1 MNVLIIE
8 DERHNAD
15 RLTRLLNSS
24 FDDITVYGPLPSIA
38 DIRRFFNEPERINF
52 FPITRVSHDNQYN
65 GRPIQLLWLEIPL
78 WYDSHRSKPKD
89 G

>member
-24 FDDITVYGPLPSIA
+24 FDDITVYGTSA
-38 DIRRFFNEPERINF
+38 KYRRYT
-52 FPITRVSHDNQYN
+52 PI
-65 GRPIQLLWLEIPL
+65 L
-78 WYDSHRSKPKD
+78 
-89 G
+89 